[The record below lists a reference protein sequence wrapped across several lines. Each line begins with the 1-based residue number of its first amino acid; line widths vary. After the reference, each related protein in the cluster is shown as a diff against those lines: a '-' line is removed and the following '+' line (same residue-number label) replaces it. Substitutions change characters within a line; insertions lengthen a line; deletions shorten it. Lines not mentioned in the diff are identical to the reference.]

1 MMLFITALLVA
12 NVASLGYVFR
22 AKIREALTRTVYIC
36 TLDDDDLASTR
47 PGHATPSA
55 NYATQDTNFARLAVY
70 REILAATGLDALRC
84 EAGALML
91 ACQSLHMRGVLLTTG
106 LRPFVASLKK
116 SDDMTIRNYI
126 TRNGG

>member
-22 AKIREALTRTVYIC
+22 AKIREALTQTVYVC
-36 TLDDDDLASTR
+36 TLDDIEDR
-47 PGHATPSA
+47 HAPPAA
-55 NYATQDTNFARLAVY
+55 NYATHRDDSTRLAVY
-70 REILAATGLDALRC
+70 REILAATGLDSLRC

-91 ACQSLHMRGVLLTTG
+91 AQQSLHMRGVLLTTG

-116 SDDMTIRNYI
+116 SDDETLRNYI
-126 TRNGG
+126 TRNGSY